1 LPEIY
6 RSGIYKKY
14 SMTIVEYAGKYGD
27 IARSTVIKRLRLEK
41 NLKNKPALREAISI
55 AGVHKVAMVAKLA
68 DAKTDKAFADKV
80 MHMSKAA
87 VQSLSREIRSSHK
100 PQGDG
105 RNGGDSERSLFLK
118 NLENY
123 ENNSNQKCHAPEQ
136 NINIKMDEE
145 MTFLFLKLKKQLE
158 KNRGVKEMSN
168 KEAMRRLLKSVTG
181 EDFEKQKQQSV
192 TGETFRRQTCERKMK
207 KKQKQKAV
215 SGETFRDKQNETKI
229 SKKKSQK
236 NINNETSRYINSQ
249 TKRVALEKTNHKCA
263 YPHCNKPPTTFHH
276 RERFSISK
284 NHQSIIPLCKIHHE
298 FAHNG
303 VIPNEKQSPKKWLLK
318 PTILLNRVDLKM
330 RKCRNS
336 PPQQQ

>member
-1 LPEIY
+1 MINSKKPQKLHQKFIQLGKQRHKLKNELLALLPEIY

-100 PQGDG
+100 
-105 RNGGDSERSLFLK
+105 
-118 NLENY
+118 
-123 ENNSNQKCHAPEQ
+123 KCHAPEQ

-158 KNRGVKEMSN
+158 KKQGVKEMSN

-181 EDFEKQKQQSV
+181 E
-192 TGETFRRQTCERKMK
+192 
-207 KKQKQKAV
+207 
-215 SGETFRDKQNETKI
+215 TFRDKQNKGKI

-236 NINNETSRYINSQ
+236 NINNETSRYINTQ
-249 TKRVALEKTNHKCA
+249 TKRAALEKTNHKCA
-263 YPHCNKPPTTFHH
+263 YPGCNKPPTIFHH
-276 RERFSISK
+276 RERFAISK

-303 VIPNEKQSPKKWLLK
+303 VIPNEHNNPEKWRMKIRVLNSQNFIDQKIRKLK
-318 PTILLNRVDLKM
+318 
-330 RKCRNS
+330 S
-336 PPQQQ
+336 